1 MYHFQPRPRALP
13 VMGAF
18 TLFPILPGWTIKGH
32 DDHGYGPLA
41 RFDLSQMDPGGHVPM
56 HPHENDEIITYM
68 LQGVLRH
75 ADSAGSAHEVTPDKL
90 MVMNAGRRF
99 EHEEGVARGGTQARW
114 IQIFVRPRHANLEPG
129 VQVVDLPVKP
139 RGQWRHLVGNEQSGA
154 PAFVRNEVDIYD
166 VRTDA
171 AKLTAP
177 TINGRHAFVHVLEG
191 EASLAGQALRAGEG
205 MLLRTDAPA
214 LILTQEA
221 TGLLLFLVAPD
232 ALITHTG
239 TIGR

>member
-1 MYHFQPRPRALP
+1 MYHFQPRPQALP
-13 VMGAF
+13 GMGAF
-18 TLFPILPGWTIKGH
+18 KLFPVLPGWTIEGH

-56 HPHENDEIITYM
+56 HPHENDEIVTYM

-75 ADSAGSAHEVTPDKL
+75 ADSAGSAHEITPDKL
-90 MVMNAGRRF
+90 MAMNAGHRF
-99 EHEEGVARGGTQARW
+99 EHEEGVARGGIRAKW
-114 IQIFVRPRHANLEPG
+114 IQIFVRPRQADLEPG
-129 VQVVDLPVKP
+129 VQIVDLPVKP

-154 PAFVRNEVDIYD
+154 PAFVRNEVDIFD
-166 VRTDA
+166 IRTDA
-171 AKLTAP
+171 AELTAP
-177 TINGRHAFVHVLEG
+177 AIAGRHAFVHVLEG

-205 MLLRTDAPA
+205 ILLRTDAPA
-214 LILTQEA
+214 RIQTRDA

-232 ALITHTG
+232 APITRTG

>member
-13 VMGAF
+13 GMGAF
-18 TLFPILPGWTIKGH
+18 KLSPILPGWTIKGH

-56 HPHENDEIITYM
+56 HPHENDEIVTYM

-75 ADSAGSAHEVTPDKL
+75 ADSAGSAYDVTPDRL

-99 EHEEGVARGGTQARW
+99 EHEEGVARDGIRAKW
-114 IQIFVRPRHANLEPG
+114 IQIFVRPRSANLEPG
-129 VQVVDLPVKP
+129 VQVVDLPVTP
-139 RGQWRHLVGNEQSGA
+139 RGQWRHLVGNERSGA

-166 VRTDA
+166 VLADA
-171 AKLTAP
+171 AELSIP
-177 TINGRHAFVHVLEG
+177 TIAGRHAFVHVLAG
-191 EASLAGQALRAGEG
+191 EARVAGQPLTAGEG
-205 MLLRTDAPA
+205 ILLQTDAPA
-214 LILTQEA
+214 LIHTQEA
-221 TGLLLFLVAPD
+221 TSLLLFLVAPD
-232 ALITHTG
+232 APITHTG